1 MNIKFLD
8 IHIRGFLSIG
18 EAQVKLDNQGFTLIS
33 GINNCL
39 TDNAKSNGVGKSSIS
54 EAIVYCLTGETIRRT
69 TDVVNKYTSDGLMIK
84 LSFIIDK
91 DRYEVIRYR
100 EDKEFGTNL
109 KLFING
115 EDKSGKGIRDTQKIL
130 EEYLPDLNSQLL
142 GSVIILGQ
150 GLPEKFSNNTPSGRK
165 EILEKL
171 SKSDFMIQDIKDKL
185 STRKDL
191 LNSQLRTQ
199 EDLYLQN
206 NTKLTLSQNNLI
218 KLQQEL
224 QDLENHSLSEFN
236 EQDIN
241 SKIEEFKLQIEQ
253 IDIELD
259 SLHNSISDDNEK
271 LNSLQAAQ
279 KLEEGKIYLKYD
291 EPLKLLI
298 KSISDKNAEINS
310 LNKEIVKLKNIK
322 DICPTCGQ
330 KLPDVH
336 KVDTSEM
343 EQELEACET
352 NLAQLQE
359 QFESEK
365 EKQDTE
371 LKSLASE
378 YDNLREDRNLILRKN
393 VESEKLLTSNK
404 FNFQEQINNL
414 QRDLD
419 RYKLM
424 SEQYQKNKDR
434 LSNDIVT
441 CDQQIKS
448 LQDLLY
454 NINIEKD
461 NINQH
466 LDIVNKMITIAS
478 RDFRG
483 MLLFNIIDYINLKAK
498 EYSKDIFNT
507 SDIEFKLDGNNI
519 YIGYAGKQYESLS
532 GGEKQKVDLIVQFSI
547 RDMLSKFLNFTSNI
561 LVLDEIFD
569 NLDSYGCQQVINLI
583 STKLLDIESI
593 FIITHHLELDIP
605 NDNEIIIV
613 KNNNGISEIQ

>member
-18 EAQVKLDNQGFTLIS
+18 EAQVKLENQGFTLIS
-33 GINNCL
+33 GVNNCL

-69 TDVVNKYTSDGLMIK
+69 TDVVNKYTLDGLMIK

-185 STRKDL
+185 SKRKDL
-191 LNSQLRTQ
+191 LNSQLRAQ

-236 EQDIN
+236 EQDIK

-271 LNSLQAAQ
+271 LNSLQVAQ

-291 EPLKLLI
+291 ESLKLLI
-298 KSISDKNAEINS
+298 KSISDEKAEINS

-343 EQELEACET
+343 EQELETYEI
-352 NLAQLQE
+352 NLKQLQE
-359 QFESEK
+359 QFDSEK
-365 EKQDTE
+365 EKQDAE
-371 LKSLASE
+371 LKSLTSE

-404 FNFQEQINNL
+404 FDFQEQLNNL

-419 RYKLM
+419 RYKLV

-434 LSNDIVT
+434 LSNDIVN

-483 MLLFNIIDYINLKAK
+483 MLLSNIIDYINLKAK